1 MPVGEHADPGVLVQ
15 QLIRASSTIGEHYQS
30 SAAAVGLSVQE
41 AQLLFILSVQPRNML
56 GLTSALRV
64 PKSTMTGLMARMEAA
79 GLIVRERDPRDRRR
93 LVATP
98 TERGDVLARRFER
111 DLADRVSGVL
121 ARLDRA
127 EQRDLAAVLSG
138 VLARIEP
145 GGLPTG

>member
-1 MPVGEHADPGVLVQ
+1 MPAGTRSDPDALVR

-30 SAAAVGLSVQE
+30 SAAAVGLTVQE

-79 GLIVRERDPRDRRR
+79 GLTVRERDPRDRRR

-127 EQRDLAAVLSG
+127 EQRDLAEALSDLL
-138 VLARIEP
+138 VRIEP
-145 GGLPTG
+145 GALPAG